1 MGKSKGDDRTCLR
14 TSSVLLL
21 KLGKYMCVYPLVVP
35 GRSRA
40 SRSLGSSADRSWA
53 PFFFFRQD
61 DENGWQL
68 RVAPE
73 REPAEERGHWTRYT
87 AEAGGDNA
95 DGSAYP
101 GEDLYY
107 NAVTGERTFET
118 LWSVRCFP
126 V

>member
-1 MGKSKGDDRTCLR
+1 MLTDVFRAVARTWLIY
-14 TSSVLLL
+14 V
-21 KLGKYMCVYPLVVP
+21 CVSLVVL

-40 SRSLGSSADRSWA
+40 SRSLGSSADRSRA
-53 PFFFFRQD
+53 PSFCFFRQD

-73 REPAEERGHWTRYT
+73 REPAEERGDWTRYT
-87 AEAGGDNA
+87 AEAGGDSA

-107 NAVTGERTFET
+107 NAVTGERTLGT
-118 LWSVRCFP
+118 SSSVRLFP